1 MVDMLGVIAAAWGV
15 LMASSPLLQMR
26 RIIRRRSSLDV
37 SLSYLA
43 VLEIGFTLW
52 IAYGIALGNLAL
64 VIPNSVALVV
74 GLATIVVAIRFRR
87 GPADRAG

>member
-1 MVDMLGVIAAAWGV
+1 M
-15 LMASSPLLQMR
+15 
-26 RIIRRRSSLDV
+26 
-37 SLSYLA
+37 
-43 VLEIGFTLW
+43 LEIGFTLW

-87 GPADRAG
+87 EWTDRADRTG

>member
-1 MVDMLGVIAAAWGV
+1 MVDTLGVIAAAWGV

-52 IAYGIALGNLAL
+52 FAYGIALGNLAL

-87 GPADRAG
+87 GTD

>member
-1 MVDMLGVIAAAWGV
+1 MVDTLGVIAAAWGV